1 MCTFVGVDSWG
12 VSIGVFSVG
21 SAAASDDSVALFGS
35 SSSSS
40 STETV
45 RTVPSTHRKL

>member
-12 VSIGVFSVG
+12 VSSGVSFVVST
-21 SAAASDDSVALFGS
+21 AASDDSVVFGS

-40 STETV
+40 NSIETV
-45 RTVPSTHRKL
+45 KTVFCS